1 MAVDIG
7 EALNLQSQGKLD
19 EARKIYLEFLKENP
33 KQPDVSNLLGLIYL
47 QQSDFDTA
55 EKYFQDAVAG
65 FPCAEYF
72 QNLGLAY
79 YRKPSMKSLWSVLQ
93 KPWNLSPIMW
103 IL

>member
-33 KQPDVSNLLGLIYL
+33 KQPDVSNLIGLIYL

-55 EKYFQDAVAG
+55 AEYFQDAVSG

-79 YRKPSMKSLWSVLQ
+79 YRSSCIRCRRRSYEGKRC
-93 KPWNLSPIMW
+93 